1 MRMPWS
7 KKEENPQMTQMHGAF
22 AASVLQRP
30 TTDREN
36 EEDLRENH
44 LITNRFDVRKGIT
57 ALILRDA
64 NLDGHGAAIKDNNG
78 KDSIA
83 PSFLNGNAMAA
94 EALGADQWACNRLE
108 KQDINIAMI
117 RARICFWRIGSHLSE
132 DDIEHGYLNLLDVI
146 HLSTDHAFLNS
157 FKGWMTNRIKEHVDT
172 HEMVMSQRKAP
183 RRNLPGLG
191 GNE

>member
-7 KKEENPQMTQMHGAF
+7 KKEADPQMTQIHGAF
-22 AASVLQRP
+22 AASVLGKP

-36 EEDLRENH
+36 EENLRENH

-64 NLDGHGAAIKDNNG
+64 NLDGNGAVRKDNNG
-78 KDSIA
+78 KDSEG

-108 KQDINIAMI
+108 KADINIAMI

-157 FKGWMTNRIKEHVDT
+157 FKGWMTHQIKEHVDT
-172 HEMVMSQRKAP
+172 HEMVMSRREAP
-183 RRNLPGLG
+183 KRIPGLG